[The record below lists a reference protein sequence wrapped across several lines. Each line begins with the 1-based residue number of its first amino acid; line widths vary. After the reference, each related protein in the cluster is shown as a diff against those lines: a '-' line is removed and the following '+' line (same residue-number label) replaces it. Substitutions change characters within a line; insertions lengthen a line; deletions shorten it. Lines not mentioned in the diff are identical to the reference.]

1 MIVLLCDTSIIQLFT
16 LQSNSYWIF
25 YYSISP
31 HHKYYFLYLKEIH
44 MEIIIGLVIIAGL
57 AYVLTR
63 KKHID
68 EVNAA
73 PYKVET
79 PEPVVEA
86 APVVAVAETPAVEPA
101 KPKAAP
107 KAKTPRAPRAKA
119 PAKPKAV
126 PAKPKAPAKPR
137 ARKPAAPK

>member
-1 MIVLLCDTSIIQLFT
+1 
-16 LQSNSYWIF
+16 
-25 YYSISP
+25 
-31 HHKYYFLYLKEIH
+31 

-79 PEPVVEA
+79 PEPVTPVVEA